1 MCRGSSSLLLIF
13 FFFLSSRFP
22 SFFFFGFFF
31 FFFGFVVF
39 CYVYFE
45 IECKRLEIYVA
56 KTCPGQQVG
65 SKSASRKRVFK
76 TRVLYGT
83 RVSKT
88 QDASLQMPFIP
99 VLTYYILS
107 FHCASLQ
114 ISSTYHYFFF
124 FFFSSFLFFPY
135 HFLHTPEHSTQSL
148 FLPLSFLF
156 LFLNF
161 LSSFLPF
168 LLPL

>member
-1 MCRGSSSLLLIF
+1 M
-13 FFFLSSRFP
+13 
-22 SFFFFGFFF
+22 
-31 FFFGFVVF
+31 
-39 CYVYFE
+39 
-45 IECKRLEIYVA
+45 A

-88 QDASLQMPFIP
+88 QNASLQMPFIP

-124 FFFSSFLFFPY
+124 FFFLLSSFFP
-135 HFLHTPEHSTQSL
+135 TTSSTLQNIPHRAS
-148 FLPLSFLF
+148 FFLF
-156 LFLNF
+156 LFYFYF
-161 LSSFLPF
+161 LIFFLPF
-168 LLPL
+168 FLFSCHFNSMFHIVVLRTFHTVTP